1 MLKLIDDVA
10 LAAQLRQA
18 GLKRAREFT
27 WDKTAQATSTIYRQ
41 LGALQ

>member
-1 MLKLIDDVA
+1 MLKLIDDIA

-41 LGALQ
+41 LGARQ